1 MYGQSS
7 SNALLGKAK
16 DYTSS
21 VQKPSGSSRHWNSSD
36 EVHEREV
43 ELPRKGSLFILY
55 HTAYFQ
61 NPDGAICCPRT
72 AMADFLTQFSTTN
85 AYVNSKFRT
94 TCMDIGKADQKERP
108 IKTFQLA
115 QFYSFCVI
123 THEMNDGRIVSTYF
137 MSKLGEFSLFRTK
150 FNFWPRCFNY
160 GTIEPVQCGHSHM
173 MYRMIRSYVSLF
185 ELYFIKQ
192 TLKRIGRIPTGIIV
206 NPKKSP
212 LFLHKGQTAY

>member
-1 MYGQSS
+1 MPCWVKPKTIPAVYKNRAARAGTEILATKFMREKL
-7 SNALLGKAK
+7 NYREKVAFLYCITLL
-16 DYTSS
+16 
-21 VQKPSGSSRHWNSSD
+21 
-36 EVHEREV
+36 
-43 ELPRKGSLFILY
+43 
-55 HTAYFQ
+55 TAYFQ

-150 FNFWPRCFNY
+150 FNF
-160 GTIEPVQCGHSHM
+160 
-173 MYRMIRSYVSLF
+173 
-185 ELYFIKQ
+185 
-192 TLKRIGRIPTGIIV
+192 
-206 NPKKSP
+206 
-212 LFLHKGQTAY
+212 